1 MLRSLIA
8 GALALALMP
17 PAAAAP
23 RPPAYARLECVGLYC
38 RVVPVPPAKSDP
50 RAERRHAVARR
61 AAAARP
67 RAWCGWWL
75 RRQVGRDPGPAFN
88 RASTWA
94 QWGHP
99 AAPAPGVVVVWP
111 HHVGLITGRAE
122 GDLWMIKSG
131 NDGHAVRE
139 RPRSLAGAI
148 ALRAE

>member
-1 MLRSLIA
+1 MLLRSLIA

-38 RVVPVPPAKSDP
+38 RVVPVPPPKSD
-50 RAERRHAVARR
+50 AHADRR
-61 AAAARP
+61 AGRRASSERP

-75 RRQVGRDPGPAFN
+75 RHQVGRDPGAAFD
-88 RASTWA
+88 RARTWA

-99 AAPAPGVVVVWP
+99 APPGPGVVVVWP
-111 HHVGLITGRAE
+111 HHVGLITGQAAAGR
-122 GDLWMIKSG
+122 WMVRSG